1 MALADVK
8 MAPGCD
14 SGKFGFE
21 PQTSPHLKELLMKE
35 LEIERVQALN
45 VQPDETLVF
54 TVDVQNLP
62 RRLANERMMNISE
75 FMKRKLPGSQV
86 LVIDNSIKLEKFKT
100 ADLKGMK
107 DVPSQE

>member
-1 MALADVK
+1 

-21 PQTSPHLKELLMKE
+21 PQPSPHLKESLMKE
-35 LEIERVQALN
+35 LDIERVQALN

-62 RRLANERMMNISE
+62 RRLANDRMKQLSE
-75 FMKRKLPGSQV
+75 CMKRKFPGSQV
-86 LVIDNSIKLEKFKT
+86 LVIDSSIKLEKFKT
-100 ADLKGMK
+100 EDLKGMK
-107 DVPSQE
+107 DVPSQEQNKS